1 MEVGLTVIVAPAGVG
16 VGVAVGAGVGVGGP
30 GVAVGGGVPEEVRTR
45 VTTTTV
51 SGHPAA
57 ENVMFCV
64 YVPAASPLVCGVNV
78 VEEPGAPLVGWAS
91 NQGEVSKLCQVAPFV
106 GVT

>member
-16 VGVAVGAGVGVGGP
+16 VGVAGA
-30 GVAVGGGVPEEVRTR
+30 GVAVGVGVADELRTR
-45 VTTTTV
+45 VTTTTL
-51 SGHPAA
+51 SGHPVA
-57 ENVMFCV
+57 EKVMFCI

-78 VEEPGAPLVGWAS
+78 VEVPGAPLVGWAS
-91 NQGEVSKLCQVAPFV
+91 NQGEVSELVQDAPFV